1 MSKIHISND
10 EFQRMQEQAIQYTV
24 TALKLMPHREEYVE
38 SISRSAAPE
47 TKTALE
53 EVLKR
58 YRKDKK

>member
-1 MSKIHISND
+1 MKKIHISND
-10 EFQRMQEQAIQYTV
+10 EYQRIQEQTIKHTV

-47 TKTALE
+47 TKKALE

-58 YRKDKK
+58 YRKEK